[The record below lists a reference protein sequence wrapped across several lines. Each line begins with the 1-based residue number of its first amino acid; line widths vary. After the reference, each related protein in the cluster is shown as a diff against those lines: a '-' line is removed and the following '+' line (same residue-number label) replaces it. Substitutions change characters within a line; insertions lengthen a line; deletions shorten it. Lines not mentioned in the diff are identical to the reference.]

1 MEIDIMKNYIFGA
14 IIASFLLSVPLA
26 AQAETKDIM
35 KTTCKEL
42 ISDQNDRPLLMMWID
57 GYLSA
62 ESDNTVISDE
72 WTKKLGEHMGEFCAK
87 NPDKTIREAIDAL
100 PSE

>member
-1 MEIDIMKNYIFGA
+1 MEIYIMKNYIFGA
-14 IIASFLLSVPLA
+14 IIASFLLSAPLA
-26 AQAETKDIM
+26 AQAETRDVM
-35 KTTCKEL
+35 KITCKEFV
-42 ISDQNDRPLLMMWID
+42 SDKDNIPLMMMWID

-62 ESDNTVISDE
+62 ESDNTAISDE

-87 NPDKTIREAIDAL
+87 NPDKTMKDAIDAL